1 MENLFELIKKTD
13 YGTVELRLTVNNGN
27 VTTIKNVTSQSLSFN
42 ADMSKKDKESRLTN
56 KESRLTDKD

>member
-42 ADMSKKDKESRLTN
+42 ADMSKKVKEN
-56 KESRLTDKD
+56 RLTDKD